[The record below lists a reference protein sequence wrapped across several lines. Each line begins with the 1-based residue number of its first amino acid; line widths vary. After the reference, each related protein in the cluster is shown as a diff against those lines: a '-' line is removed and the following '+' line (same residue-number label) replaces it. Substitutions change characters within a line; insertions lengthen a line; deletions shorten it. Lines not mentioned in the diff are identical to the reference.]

1 MSEPDLTATIDSD
14 NHAFPAIFDI
24 GDRVH
29 IDGEKDIVATVV
41 GMLFRAHGVEVECSW
56 LHNGSMQTAWVAA
69 FRLKVAA

>member
-1 MSEPDLTATIDSD
+1 MSKLDLISDIGAD
-14 NHAFPAIFDI
+14 NHAFPAIFDL

-29 IDGEKDIVATVV
+29 IDGDKDITATVI

-56 LHNGSMQTAWVAA
+56 LHNGTMQTAWVAA